1 MMMHI
6 HLGMHLLEK
15 EILIMT
21 KEDKLG
27 ILAEAMD
34 IDVDELKGDVALSS
48 FDEWDSL
55 AALSFMSLL
64 YNKLQ
69 KRITPAEVKNLQT
82 VADAIAAME

>member
-1 MMMHI
+1 
-6 HLGMHLLEK
+6 
-15 EILIMT
+15 MT

-34 IDVDELKGDVALSS
+34 IDVDELKEDVALSS

-69 KRITPAEVKNLQT
+69 KKITPAEVKDLET

>member
-1 MMMHI
+1 MMHI
-6 HLGMHLLEK
+6 HLGTHLLEK

-34 IDVDELKGDVALSS
+34 IDVDELKEDVALSS

-69 KRITPAEVKNLQT
+69 KKITPAEVKDLET

>member
-1 MMMHI
+1 M
-6 HLGMHLLEK
+6 
-15 EILIMT
+15 IMT
-21 KEDKLG
+21 KDEKLE

-34 IDVDELKGDVALSS
+34 IDADELADDAVLSS

-55 AALSFMSLL
+55 AALSLMSLL

-69 KRITPAEVKNLQT
+69 KRITPTEVKELKT

>member
-1 MMMHI
+1 MHI
-6 HLGMHLLEK
+6 HLGTHLLEK

-34 IDVDELKGDVALSS
+34 IDVDELKEDVALSS

-69 KRITPAEVKNLQT
+69 KKITPAEVKDLET

>member
-1 MMMHI
+1 
-6 HLGMHLLEK
+6 
-15 EILIMT
+15 MT
-21 KEDKLG
+21 KDEKLE

-34 IDVDELKGDVALSS
+34 IDADELADDAVLSS

-55 AALSFMSLL
+55 AALSLMSLL

-69 KRITPAEVKNLQT
+69 KRITPTEVKELKT

>member
-6 HLGMHLLEK
+6 HLGTHLLEK

-34 IDVDELKGDVALSS
+34 IDVDELKDEVLLST

-55 AALSFMSLL
+55 AALSYMSLI
-64 YNKLQ
+64 YNKFK
-69 KRITPAEVKNLQT
+69 KRITPEEIRNFKT
-82 VADAIAAME
+82 VSDAIAAME

>member
-1 MMMHI
+1 
-6 HLGMHLLEK
+6 
-15 EILIMT
+15 MT
-21 KEDKLG
+21 KDEKLE

-34 IDVDELKGDVALSS
+34 IDADALADDAVLSS

-69 KRITPAEVKNLQT
+69 KRITPTEVKELKT
-82 VADAIAAME
+82 VADAIAVME

>member
-1 MMMHI
+1 
-6 HLGMHLLEK
+6 
-15 EILIMT
+15 MT
-21 KEDKLG
+21 KEGRLS

-34 IDVDELKGDVALSS
+34 VDVDKLSDDVTLSS

-69 KRITPAEVKNLQT
+69 KRITPAEVKELKT
-82 VADAIAAME
+82 VADAIAVME